1 MVVIGL
7 IAYSWKNPNGIV
19 YALLGIQA
27 RVLIYYFQT
36 SDILQNQDTVQYEV
50 TFVAYLTL
58 VAIMNWS
65 LFINLLDNHK
75 MKALILNILIVN
87 LGLLNQ
93 FYGLQNLEAAPFIFV
108 SLSIPLISIYFYVNR
123 DMTNL
128 SLYIA
133 I

>member
-27 RVLIYYFQT
+27 RVLIFYFQT

-75 MKALILNILIVN
+75 VKALILNILIVN
-87 LGLLNQ
+87 LGLLN
-93 FYGLQNLEAAPFIFV
+93 
-108 SLSIPLISIYFYVNR
+108 
-123 DMTNL
+123 
-128 SLYIA
+128 
-133 I
+133 

>member
-75 MKALILNILIVN
+75 MKALIFNILIVN

>member
-1 MVVIGL
+1 VVVIGL